1 MALRRK
7 LTGAKPGAESA
18 DYVFHVVVGERSAQR
33 GSRTVRGGG
42 ARGRENAGVSSETQV
57 GILRADRTRFP
68 GEGSSALGKP
78 GPKARPRGV
87 AEWEAVEDYRA
98 RGSSDGVTEKAGASP
113 YWIGRRARIGGGHGN
128 QPAGSKA
135 RGERKQRCE

>member
-33 GSRTVRGGG
+33 GSRSGRG
-42 ARGRENAGVSSETQV
+42 ETQV

>member
-1 MALRRK
+1 M
-7 LTGAKPGAESA
+7 
-18 DYVFHVVVGERSAQR
+18 VGERSIQQR
-33 GSRTVRGGG
+33 SMTGRACG
-42 ARGRENAGVSSETQV
+42 ADGRENAGVSSEMQV
-57 GILRADRTRFP
+57 GILHTDGPRSP
-68 GEGSSALGKP
+68 GEGSSSLGES